1 MKGQLK
7 KQIGF
12 YGLTMVAVG
21 SCIGSGIFIV
31 PSDIAALLKSPDLI
45 ISAWL
50 LGGVVAITGSLTFA
64 ELGARF
70 PKVGG
75 VYVYIREAFGHLWAF
90 LYGWSTLTVITSG
103 AIAALSLTFARY
115 LSEYV
120 ELDSAGINVLGIS
133 VIISVTLIN
142 VLGVKW
148 GEVFSNLFTTF
159 KLLGILIIVAAG
171 IALGSAVSDP
181 AENQVTVTPEV
192 SAIGL
197 FALAMI
203 GVLWSIGGWQHASY
217 LSAETKNAE
226 RVVPRA
232 MILGALIVTLTY
244 ILANIAYMRLLPLEV
259 MAQSN
264 AVAAEAL
271 RSVIPVGAH
280 LVTILILI
288 STFGS
293 IGIFTMTAPRIY
305 LAMAQDGKFFDSIS
319 KIHPTYGTPVNA
331 ILLQSGWAIV
341 ILLIWGTF
349 EKVIASVV
357 FMDWI
362 FMIIAAFTVF
372 VYRRRSDE
380 KASFRTPGYPVVPLI
395 FIAISVWFVTYML
408 FGRPEQ
414 ALWGL
419 GLLILGLPI
428 YYWGRRRKEM

>member
-1 MKGQLK
+1 MNGQLK

-45 ISAWL
+45 IGAWL

-64 ELGARF
+64 ELGSLF

-115 LSEYV
+115 LSTYIV
-120 ELDSAGINVLGIS
+120 LDNVGMTIVGIT
-133 VIISVTLIN
+133 VITSVTLIN
-142 VLGVKW
+142 VFGVKW

-159 KLLGILIIVAAG
+159 KLLGILIIVVAG
-171 IALGSAVSDP
+171 IGLGSSASGTVE
-181 AENQVTVTPEV
+181 AQVTIEA
-192 SAIGL
+192 SSGIGL

-203 GVLWSIGGWQHASY
+203 GVLWSIGGWQHATF
-217 LSAETKNAE
+217 LSAETKNAV

-244 ILANIAYMRLLPLEV
+244 ILANVAYMRLLPLEE
-259 MAQSN
+259 MAQSK
-264 AVAAEAL
+264 AVASDAL
-271 RSVIPVGAH
+271 RSVMPVGSH
-280 LVTILILI
+280 LVAVLILI

-305 LAMAQDGKFFDSIS
+305 LAMAQDGKFFNAIS
-319 KIHPTYGTPVNA
+319 KIHPKYGTPANA
-331 ILLQSGWAIV
+331 ILMQSGWAIV
-341 ILLIWGTF
+341 ILLIWGSF

-357 FMDWI
+357 FMDWV
-362 FMIIAAFTVF
+362 FMIIAAVTIF
-372 VYRRRSDE
+372 VYRRRSE
-380 KASFRTPGYPVVPLI
+380 GKASFRTPGYPVVPLI
-395 FIAISVWFVTYML
+395 FIGVSVWFVVYTL
-408 FGRPEQ
+408 IGRPEQ
-414 ALWGL
+414 ALWGI
-419 GLLILGLPI
+419 GLLILGLPV
-428 YYWGRRRKEM
+428 YYWGRRKEAGD